1 MEEFVISDLR
11 DSEYI
16 SCAAILDD
24 QGFVKSSNPN
34 NNETKQRMSKFA
46 EILLASDEFNKTS
59 IITEHRIIIIHRL
72 VRNFTLIVECS
83 TNSNLGLIREEVAS
97 AASRLDTYLSS
108 TSN

>member
-1 MEEFVISDLR
+1 
-11 DSEYI
+11 
-16 SCAAILDD
+16 
-24 QGFVKSSNPN
+24 
-34 NNETKQRMSKFA
+34 
-46 EILLASDEFNKTS
+46 LLASDEFNKTS

>member
-11 DSEYI
+11 DSESI

-24 QGFVKSSNPN
+24 QGFVRSSKPN
-34 NNETKQRMSKFA
+34 DNETKLRMSKFA

>member
-11 DSEYI
+11 DSEFI
-16 SCAAILDD
+16 LCAAILDD

-34 NNETKQRMSKFA
+34 SNEIKQRMSKFA
-46 EILLASDEFNKTS
+46 EILFASDDFDKTS
-59 IITEHRIIIIHRL
+59 IITEHRIIIIHKL

-83 TNSNLGLIREEVAS
+83 TNSNLGLIREEIAS
-97 AASRLDTYLSS
+97 AASRLDTYFSS

>member
-11 DSEYI
+11 DSESIY
-16 SCAAILDD
+16 CAAILDD

-46 EILLASDEFNKTS
+46 EILFASDDFDRTS

-83 TNSNLGLIREEVAS
+83 TNSNLGLIREEIAR

>member
-11 DSEYI
+11 DSKSIY
-16 SCAAILDD
+16 CAAILDD

-46 EILLASDEFNKTS
+46 EILFASDDFNKTS
-59 IITEHRIIIIHRL
+59 IITEHRIVIIHRL

-83 TNSNLGLIREEVAS
+83 TNSNLGLIREKIAS